1 MQKVAGSIPV
11 SSTSQPLAKQGVV
24 SFLGFDAGARNV
36 DVMVRAESARVI
48 DGRRALLSGLFA
60 TLLVGVAAYF
70 VLGILPIAV
79 FVAAL
84 IGFPTGFAA
93 SFGRSL
99 IRVVAWSAVIWAVL
113 SAAIQPELLIDADF
127 GGRTQNYFLAQAAL
141 FLTVIS
147 IAGLCAGC
155 SHIVCR
161 VIPPRLGRR
170 QPFQVSLAEALIVFV
185 LFAGCVAFAPGSL
198 NSMLYSL
205 HVIEHMLPTGR
216 SNECR
221 HNARH

>member
-24 SFLGFDAGARNV
+24 SFLGSDAVAQI
-36 DVMVRAESARVI
+36 DDLMVRAESARVI

-79 FVAAL
+79 FVAVL

-99 IRVVAWSAVIWAVL
+99 IRVVARSAVFWAVL

-127 GGRTQNYFLAQAAL
+127 GGRTPDYFLAQLAL

-147 IAGLCAGC
+147 IASLCAGC

-161 VIPPRLGRR
+161 AIPPRFGRR
-170 QPFQVSLAEALIVFV
+170 RPFQVSRAEALVVSV
-185 LFAGCVAFAPGSL
+185 LLVACFAFGAWFAKL
-198 NSMLYSL
+198 DAVQL
-205 HVIEHMLPTGR
+205 
-216 SNECR
+216 
-221 HNARH
+221 ARHQVHATHGPVK